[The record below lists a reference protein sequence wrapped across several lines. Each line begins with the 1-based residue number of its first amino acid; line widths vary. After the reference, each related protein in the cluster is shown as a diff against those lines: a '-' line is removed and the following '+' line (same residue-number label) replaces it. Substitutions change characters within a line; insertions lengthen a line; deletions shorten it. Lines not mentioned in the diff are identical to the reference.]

1 MARCAQNKT
10 PSTAC
15 PRGPR
20 AMICPSRRVSSLARK
35 STHLKH
41 QRDMK
46 LRILSSEKK
55 RLIGR
60 IATRLAPRKELKRPS
75 LPRTPSRPRRAP
87 QRFCQSELECRPE
100 QSLWVAVGCAVA
112 DGWGAL
118 VLSIGKA
125 RSIVVTEP
133 IQLRFH
139 AFTRPPT
146 KHTDE
151 LLLLPTFQQTCP
163 DKTKFSGSQ
172 VQRYSLRLVFLPH
185 IRFTAKS
192 AAPVGSSCQSRL
204 CSSARLINQK
214 RAVLASAPL
223 RAPLPSGD

>member
-1 MARCAQNKT
+1 MAGVHSSF
-10 PSTAC
+10 PS
-15 PRGPR
+15 
-20 AMICPSRRVSSLARK
+20 
-35 STHLKH
+35 
-41 QRDMK
+41 
-46 LRILSSEKK
+46 E
-55 RLIGR
+55 
-60 IATRLAPRKELKRPS
+60 
-75 LPRTPSRPRRAP
+75 RT
-87 QRFCQSELECRPE
+87 
-100 QSLWVAVGCAVA
+100 
-112 DGWGAL
+112 
-118 VLSIGKA
+118 

-192 AAPVGSSCQSRL
+192 RAPVGSPCQSRL
-204 CSSARLINQK
+204 CSSARRIPQN

-223 RAPLPSGD
+223 GSAPLRRLTAPPCAPSLANYETNVFYWPAKAQFQLREAHPK